1 MKIVKGL
8 PFLAMGGVTLGL
20 VGATVLAPVVKAA
33 NPFEQTVT
41 ANVSAGLSVDINDNA
56 TGSDATNIKV
66 SMAPQKVDESKSA
79 TVSAA
84 YNNGNFTLTMK
95 GKDASAD
102 LVKKG
107 EATRKFVADGNI
119 KLDRSAWGVKFTKN
133 ASTVGGDAH
142 YQAVPGST
150 GTALTIA
157 DGTNTKST
165 TKIQYGFSTAA
176 DMPTGDY
183 TTTVVYTAA
192 AN

>member
-33 NPFEQTVT
+33 NPFEQTIT
-41 ANVSAGLSVDINDNA
+41 ANVTEGLSVDINDQA

-66 SMAPQKVDESKSA
+66 SMAPQKVDESKTA

-84 YNNGNFTLTMK
+84 YNNGHFTLTMK

-102 LVKKG
+102 LVKTG
-107 EATRKFVADGNI
+107 ETNKKFVADGNVRV
-119 KLDRSAWGVKFTKN
+119 DNSAWGIKFTKN

-142 YQAVPGST
+142 YQAVPGSA

-157 DGTNTKST
+157 DGNNTKST

-176 DMPTGDY
+176 DMPMGDY

>member
-66 SMAPQKVDESKSA
+66 SMAPQKVDESKTA

-84 YNNGNFTLTMK
+84 YNNGHFTLTMK
-95 GKDASAD
+95 GKEASAD
-102 LVKKG
+102 LVKTG
-107 EATRKFVADGNI
+107 GATEKFVADGNI

-142 YQAVPGST
+142 YQAVPGKD
-150 GTALTIA
+150 GTPLTIA
-157 DGTNTKST
+157 DGSNAKVN